1 MPKPRLA
8 HRIIITQPYVPAK
21 EHGDTK
27 HLRKRF
33 ADELKRLAA
42 EKRKRE
48 ADAVEA
54 AGKTVMLPRKR
65 A

>member
-8 HRIIITQPYVPAK
+8 HRIIITQPYTPA
-21 EHGDTK
+21 
-27 HLRKRF
+27 
-33 ADELKRLAA
+33 LKTDIRRTFKAERARLA
-42 EKRKRE
+42 EQKRKRE